1 MYALTSVG
9 IFLVSILFG
18 FLIFSLWLRIAIRY
32 FRISTISPM
41 GRIIY
46 AVTQPLIQPL
56 SLILHRLDK
65 PGKRYDWIAIILLI
79 AIELIKIITLCAL
92 MYHAIMPLPFI
103 GLYVLADLIIQP
115 CDILFFAILIL
126 IIMSYANPRWEHP
139 VKDFLLIITTP
150 VLRQARKILPN
161 TSVFDWATL
170 VVLIL
175 LKAISIFIS
184 ASLPWKLL

>member
-9 IFLVSILFG
+9 IFLVSIIFG
-18 FLIFSLWLRIAIRY
+18 LLIFSLWLRIAIRY
-32 FRISTISPM
+32 FRISVISPM

-46 AVTQPLIQPL
+46 AITQPLIQPL
-56 SLILHRLDK
+56 SLILHKLDK
-65 PGKRYDWIAIILLI
+65 PGKRYDWLAIILLI
-79 AIELIKIITLCAL
+79 AIELVKIITLCGL
-92 MYHAIMPLPFI
+92 MYHAIMPIPFI

-139 VKDFLLIITTP
+139 VKDFLLVITSP
-150 VLRQARKILPN
+150 ILKQARKILPD

-170 VVLIL
+170 LILIL